1 MRSNKSFASDS
12 QLSLWKKPR
21 LITDKRWSD
30 FFRGKLYQAIDE
42 IHRGHTSW
50 NIRALGAGHD
60 VSKDHQTRC
69 GLSRN
74 PDAHTTWTFKPLTVY
89 TVMASSPLRTA
100 MSHLADSERESRNRV
115 QGFYNLFHCVES
127 FSQPCP
133 APLACVARLNDG
145 RPACMPLC
153 FLVVPS
159 RGWASRDVATGNSA
173 SQKVILCSRVL

>member
-1 MRSNKSFASDS
+1 M
-12 QLSLWKKPR
+12 
-21 LITDKRWSD
+21 
-30 FFRGKLYQAIDE
+30 G
-42 IHRGHTSW
+42 IHRGK
-50 NIRALGAGHD
+50 IRALGAGHD
-60 VSKDHQTRC
+60 VSKDHQIRC

-159 RGWASRDVATGNSA
+159 RGWALSGCGHRELSLTKSYSLFTGALMLPRMA
-173 SQKVILCSRVL
+173 SLG